1 MTLAHALVYIIDD
14 EMSMPKA
21 IGRLLESEGYS
32 VEMFAGAQEFLTRP
46 PHGGPSCVVV
56 DLNLPELNG
65 LELQRTLAESG
76 RADQFIFITGG
87 ASVPTCVQAMKA
99 GAIDYLSKPFRDED
113 LLSAV
118 EQALVRASEQRVKS
132 SQRKEVRARIA
143 TLTPREFDVLK
154 LVIGGM
160 LNKQIAARLGTTEG
174 TIKVHRGRVMEKMGV
189 KSVAELVVLAQRAG
203 SHRNRR
209 ILLRSNTAAQ
219 F

>member
-1 MTLAHALVYIIDD
+1 MRDGTLARALVYVIDD
-14 EMSMPKA
+14 EISMRKA
-21 IGRLLESEGYS
+21 IARLLESEGYS
-32 VEMFAGAQEFLTRP
+32 VEIFSGAQEFLARP

-76 RADQFIFITGG
+76 RVDQLIFITGD

-99 GAIDYLSKPFRDED
+99 GAIDYLSKPFCDED

-118 EQALVRASEQRVKS
+118 EQALVRASEQWLKR
-132 SQRKEVRARIA
+132 SQRKEVRARLA

-174 TIKVHRGRVMEKMGV
+174 TIKVHRGRVMEKIGV

-203 SHRNRR
+203 IASESPD
-209 ILLRSNTAAQ
+209 ITKV
-219 F
+219 

>member
-32 VEMFAGAQEFLTRP
+32 VEMFAGAQEFLARP

-118 EQALVRASEQRVKS
+118 EQALVRASEQWLKR
-132 SQRKEVRARIA
+132 SQRKEVRARLA

-174 TIKVHRGRVMEKMGV
+174 TIKVHRGRVMEKIGV

-203 SHRNRR
+203 IASESPD
-209 ILLRSNTAAQ
+209 ITKV
-219 F
+219 

>member
-1 MTLAHALVYIIDD
+1 MTLAHTLVYVIDD
-14 EMSMPKA
+14 EMSMRKA

-32 VEMFAGAQEFLTRP
+32 VEMFPGAREFLARP
-46 PHGGPSCVVV
+46 PHGGPSCAVV

-65 LELQRTLAESG
+65 LDLQQALAESG
-76 RADQFIFITGG
+76 RVEQLIFITGG

-113 LLSAV
+113 LLGAV
-118 EQALVRASEQRVKS
+118 KQALVRASEQRVKS
-132 SQRKEVRARIA
+132 SQRKEVRARLA

-160 LNKQIAARLGTTEG
+160 LNKQIAGRLGTTEG

-189 KSVAELVVLAQRAG
+189 KSVAELVILAQRAG
-203 SHRNRR
+203 IASE
-209 ILLRSNTAAQ
+209 SADTTKV
-219 F
+219 

>member
-1 MTLAHALVYIIDD
+1 MTLAHALVYVIDD
-14 EMSMPKA
+14 EISMRKA

-32 VEMFAGAQEFLTRP
+32 VEIFSRAQEFLARL

-113 LLSAV
+113 LLRAV
-118 EQALVRASEQRVKS
+118 EQALVRASEQW
-132 SQRKEVRARIA
+132 
-143 TLTPREFDVLK
+143 LK
-154 LVIGGM
+154 
-160 LNKQIAARLGTTEG
+160 
-174 TIKVHRGRVMEKMGV
+174 
-189 KSVAELVVLAQRAG
+189 
-203 SHRNRR
+203 
-209 ILLRSNTAAQ
+209 RS
-219 F
+219 